1 MPFSRHRSRISD
13 SSEGFI
19 GFPEETIYFKQ
30 ANRCCCGSPFRLIC
44 AAWPK
49 RPMRSSIYSLNYF
62 RKLVFGIVAY
72 TLLMTLVVCYYKV
85 LMDFLICDLL
95 AARNRIF
102 YGSAV
107 LL

>member
-1 MPFSRHRSRISD
+1 M
-13 SSEGFI
+13 
-19 GFPEETIYFKQ
+19 
-30 ANRCCCGSPFRLIC
+30 
-44 AAWPK
+44 
-49 RPMRSSIYSLNYF
+49 
-62 RKLVFGIVAY
+62 FGIVAY